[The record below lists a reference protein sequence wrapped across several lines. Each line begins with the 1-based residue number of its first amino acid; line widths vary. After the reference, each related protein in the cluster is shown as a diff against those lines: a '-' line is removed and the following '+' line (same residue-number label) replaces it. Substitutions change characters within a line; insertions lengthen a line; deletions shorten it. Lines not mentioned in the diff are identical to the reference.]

1 MAQETATKARDLRN
15 PLPWRNVTKRDL
27 GIMFQFA
34 LPRGHG
40 LSQKLVG
47 IVFIGSPHRGSW
59 TANVGEIWR
68 KLASFV
74 LMDTNA
80 RILHSLC
87 LKNSDLERCQDAF
100 SALWLKYNFRVKTF
114 QEGLP
119 LKLSL
124 RFGQSMM
131 SKRSELPKVGG

>member
-1 MAQETATKARDLRN
+1 MVFGYNTVITLALCSSSPYPAATEFLND
-15 PLPWRNVTKRDL
+15 
-27 GIMFQFA
+27 I
-34 LPRGHG
+34 
-40 LSQKLVG
+40 VG

-59 TANVGEIWR
+59 TANVGEISR

-80 RILHSLC
+80 RILRSLC

-114 QEGLP
+114 
-119 LKLSL
+119 
-124 RFGQSMM
+124 
-131 SKRSELPKVGG
+131 